1 MPPAKTT
8 QCRVCQ
14 SENNVDRGR
23 CEKHRRELDA
33 EKKRKRAIKLRA
45 EMGEEKYLAYQ
56 RDRASGRTRTAP
68 PPRALGGLI
77 PKLAKIGYYVPLEPY
92 VPIQPITQRGR
103 AIPPA
108 DAPMD
113 VKLQYPEWIEYYRRE
128 TPMFP
133 FLETIDKRKAD
144 D

>member
-14 SENNVDRGR
+14 SESNVDRGR

-68 PPRALGGLI
+68 PPRPLREFV
-77 PKLAKIGYYVPLEPY
+77 PKLPKMDLGVPLVAY
-92 VPIQPITQRGR
+92 VPIEPVTKRGR
-103 AIPPA
+103 SIPPA

-133 FLETIDKRKAD
+133 FLETIDKRKTD